1 MKHISQS
8 KSNKIALTI
17 LVLAGIFWLGG
28 INIRTLIG
36 NELLDYDQFDF
47 RTSIPPDRENT
58 LFQMISNASLVV
70 VISYAVVLI
79 AAIWFIVTTKL
90 KMKENGWLL
99 MSAILFF
106 MFVPIEL
113 YTNYL
118 DVRFMLLFHSGPP
131 NHDELLRLFGERIG
145 AFSGVPVIAV
155 LSYYTIIP
163 LVIFKPLNRA
173 AAVNEEKEAGRS

>member
-1 MKHISQS
+1 MTHIPESRS
-8 KSNKIALTI
+8 TKIALTL
-17 LVLAGIFWLGG
+17 LVISAIFWLGG

-47 RTSIPPDRENT
+47 RTSLPPDRENT

-70 VISYAVVLI
+70 VIGYVLVLI
-79 AAIWFIVTTKL
+79 SAIWFIATTKL

-106 MFVPIEL
+106 MFVPVEI

-118 DVRFMLLFHSGPP
+118 DVRFMILYHQGPP
-131 NHDELLRLFGERIG
+131 NHDELLKLFGERIG
-145 AFSGVPVIAV
+145 AFRGVPVIAM
-155 LSYYTIIP
+155 LCYYTIIP
-163 LVIFKPLNRA
+163 IAVFRPLRKQKA
-173 AAVNEEKEAGRS
+173 TDEEKKAG